1 MFKLYNS
8 YSQITSDLSKFFKSI
23 FPTISKPHLK
33 IIPDII
39 IGMIKA
45 ESVVTTDIIKK
56 INDPWSNVQPSS
68 IERRFERFFN
78 NDKFFSDFRSTRRT
92 ACSSFFF
99 FFLSLKTEFF

>member
-1 MFKLYNS
+1 MLINS
-8 YSQITSDLSKFFKSI
+8 IYSVTRIYFFQIEITFSIDQSI

-78 NDKFFSDFRSTRRT
+78 NDKFFLMIFMI
-92 ACSSFFF
+92 
-99 FFLSLKTEFF
+99 LSLSILLKIIS